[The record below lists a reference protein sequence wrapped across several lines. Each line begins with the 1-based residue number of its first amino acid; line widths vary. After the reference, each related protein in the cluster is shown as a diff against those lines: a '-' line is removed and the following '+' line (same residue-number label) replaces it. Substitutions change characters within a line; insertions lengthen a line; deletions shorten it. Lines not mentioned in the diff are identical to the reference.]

1 MHGLLVIDKPKNWTS
16 RDVVNLVS
24 KCLHTKK
31 VGHSGTL
38 DPLATG
44 VLVLC
49 VGDYTK
55 LVNHI
60 TNHQKEYIATIQFG
74 ILTDTLDI
82 TGTVLAHNQIFPLK
96 EDILLVL
103 PQFLGVQMQEVP
115 LYSAK
120 KVAGKRLYEY
130 ARNQENVS
138 LPMQQIEIKELEL
151 LEYHTNEVT
160 LRCVVSK
167 GTYIRSLIRDICNQL
182 GVLGVMKDLVRFRQG
197 NFLLTEAISIDN
209 VKENHFCLQ
218 DFHSFLEYEAYEV
231 TKEELNVIYHR
242 NELYLPFDSTYVLL
256 LHQNREIAL
265 YQKHL
270 DRYKPLLVFD
280 NF

>member
-82 TGTVLAHNQIFPLK
+82 TGTVLAHNQIFPFASF
-96 EDILLVL
+96 IR
-103 PQFLGVQMQEVP
+103 G
-115 LYSAK
+115 SA
-120 KVAGKRLYEY
+120 VYGI
-130 ARNQENVS
+130 Q
-138 LPMQQIEIKELEL
+138 
-151 LEYHTNEVT
+151 HT
-160 LRCVVSK
+160 
-167 GTYIRSLIRDICNQL
+167 
-182 GVLGVMKDLVRFRQG
+182 
-197 NFLLTEAISIDN
+197 
-209 VKENHFCLQ
+209 
-218 DFHSFLEYEAYEV
+218 
-231 TKEELNVIYHR
+231 
-242 NELYLPFDSTYVLL
+242 
-256 LHQNREIAL
+256 
-265 YQKHL
+265 
-270 DRYKPLLVFD
+270 
-280 NF
+280 